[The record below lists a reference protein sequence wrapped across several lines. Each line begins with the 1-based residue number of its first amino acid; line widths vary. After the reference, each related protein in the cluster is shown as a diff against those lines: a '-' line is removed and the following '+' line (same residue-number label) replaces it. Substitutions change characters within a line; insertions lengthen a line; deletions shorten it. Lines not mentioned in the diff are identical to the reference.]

1 MSDQK
6 KQDKRDEKIGKPDYN
21 PKSGGS
27 SDKDSKAIPAAGP
40 HARPHLTDPEKTPG
54 AGSLP
59 EPGHDDV
66 SPGTS

>member
-6 KQDKRDEKIGKPDYN
+6 KQDKRDGKIGKPDYN
-21 PKSGGS
+21 PKSGRIP
-27 SDKDSKAIPAAGP
+27 DKDSKVIPAAGP